1 MDKCKCESRHCLF
14 VLKLWY
20 SNLTS
25 LIRIEI
31 KESKP
36 VFINNSPQA
45 FSIINVHLFSTVF
58 FLHFCC
64 EGENDWQVLLSWAT
78 GWPLSSRRQMT
89 GDAPWHDKNDKQNKT
104 EVCCF
109 REILLYKCHEIGYW
123 CKLISIFVGVKPT
136 TLFSRRHWHLMSL
149 V

>member
-1 MDKCKCESRHCLF
+1 MGKCESRHCLF

-20 SNLTS
+20 LNLTS
-25 LIRIEI
+25 LIRTEI

-45 FSIINVHLFSTVF
+45 FNIINVHLFSTVYF

-78 GWPLSSRRQMT
+78 GRPLSSRRQMT
-89 GDAPWHDKNDKQNKT
+89 GDAPWCNSRRHDKHATQQKWQTKQNWGR
-104 EVCCF
+104 CF
-109 REILLYKCHEIGYW
+109 RKILLYKYPWDWIPMQADLHFCGCQTNNPI
-123 CKLISIFVGVKPT
+123 
-136 TLFSRRHWHLMSL
+136 
-149 V
+149 